1 MSIKVAGLRL
11 VTVLEISTDLI
22 PFWLISAQYFE
33 GNSRN
38 NTQDKKYKLNAD
50 QLEVKKS
57 CWDLLFNEFENLHL
71 TRISFQFE
79 SN

>member
-1 MSIKVAGLRL
+1 MSIKVVSLRL
-11 VTVLEISTDLI
+11 VMVLEFSTDLI

-33 GNSRN
+33 GNLRH

-57 CWDLLFNEFENLHL
+57 CWDLLFNESENLRS
-71 TRISFQFE
+71 TCISFQFE
-79 SN
+79 SY